1 MTALFRADR
10 RGRPTAVF
18 DPVEVTL
25 LRGLVAQLVEL
36 VEDGQP
42 VATGST
48 GVADWAAEL
57 GLADVGEPGP
67 TAPPED
73 AVLRRLLPDAYGPDP
88 GADPAV
94 AAESSAEFRRLTENG
109 LRRTKT
115 SRARLVLAALH
126 QEAPVAGGERRD
138 RRRGDAAAADAA
150 GARTTG
156 AEGADDVD
164 PVTVR
169 LEPDRAQAW
178 LTVLTDLRLA
188 LATRLGIVTDEDA
201 TELEVLARA
210 ELARLRR
217 ARRRLRAARED
228 DAETDPRVGV
238 YQVYSWL
245 GYLQETLVES
255 LS

>member
-25 LRGLVAQLVEL
+25 LRGLVSQLVEL

-88 GADPAV
+88 GGDPAV

-138 RRRGDAAAADAA
+138 RRRGDAAAD
-150 GARTTG
+150 TG
-156 AEGADDVD
+156 AAAAAEGPDDVD

>member
-88 GADPAV
+88 GGDPAV

-126 QEAPVAGGERRD
+126 QEAPVAGERRD
-138 RRRGDAAAADAA
+138 RRRGDAAAAGSPD
-150 GARTTG
+150 
-156 AEGADDVD
+156 EVD